1 MMEYELEEVERD
13 YIEFR
18 KEMGEYT
25 IEIMK
30 NNVFMIV
37 TDAVTSFS

>member
-1 MMEYELEEVERD
+1 MECELEEVERD

-18 KEMGEYT
+18 KEMREYN

-30 NNVFMIV
+30 NNIFMIN
-37 TDAVTSFS
+37 DRCYPIF